1 MEVILLETVA
11 NLGDLGDKVT
21 VKSGYGRNFLIPQKK
36 AVFATKANIKEF
48 EERRAELERLA
59 NEKLVEAQARAEK
72 LHELPVTIAV
82 KAGDEGK
89 LFGSITV
96 RDISD
101 ACEAK
106 GQPVENSEVRL
117 PEGPI
122 REVGEYDIDLQLHP
136 EVEVVIKLSVVPEA

>member
-1 MEVILLETVA
+1 MEVILLESIA

-21 VKSGYGRNFLIPQKK
+21 VKSGYGRNYLIPQKM
-36 AVFATKANIKEF
+36 AVPATKDNVKEF
-48 EERRAELERLA
+48 EARRAELERIA
-59 NEKLVEAQARAEK
+59 AEK
-72 LHELPVTIAV
+72 LAEARSRAEQINAITASVTV
-82 KAGDEGK
+82 KAGEEGK

-106 GQPVENSEVRL
+106 GVTVENSEVQL

-122 REVGEYDIDLQLHP
+122 RELGDYEIDIKVHP
-136 EVEVVIKLSVVPEA
+136 DVDAVLKLSVVAEA

>member
-11 NLGDLGDKVT
+11 KLGELGDKVT

-36 AVFATKANIKEF
+36 AVPATADNLVEF
-48 EERRAELERLA
+48 EARRAELEQA
-59 NEKLVEAQARAEK
+59 ATEKLTEAKTRAEAIDA
-72 LHELPVTIAV
+72 LSITITT
-82 KAGDEGK
+82 KAGEEGK

-96 RDISD
+96 RDVAD

-106 GQPVENSEVRL
+106 GVSVEKSEVRL

-122 REVGEYDIDLQLHP
+122 RELGEFEIDIHLHP
-136 EVEVVIKLSVVPEA
+136 EVDAVLKLAVVAEA

>member
-1 MEVILLETVA
+1 MEVILLETIA
-11 NLGDLGDKVT
+11 NLGDLGDKVN

-36 AVFATKANIKEF
+36 AVPATKANLEEF
-48 EERRAELERLA
+48 EARRAELERVA
-59 NEKLVEAQARAEK
+59 NEKLSEAQGRAEK
-72 LHELPVTIAV
+72 INELSVTVAV

-96 RDISD
+96 RDIAH

-106 GQPVENSEVRL
+106 GVTVENSEVRL

-122 REVGEYDIDLQLHP
+122 RELGDYEVDVQLHP
-136 EVEVVIKLSVVPEA
+136 DVSAVLKLSVVPEA